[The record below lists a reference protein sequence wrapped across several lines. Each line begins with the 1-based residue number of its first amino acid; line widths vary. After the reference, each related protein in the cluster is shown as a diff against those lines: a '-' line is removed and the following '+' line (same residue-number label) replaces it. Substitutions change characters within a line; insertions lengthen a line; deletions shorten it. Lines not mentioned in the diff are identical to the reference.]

1 MHENGKWLSKWVRN
15 GKWWSKWVWNL
26 KWPCI
31 KMVKVGAESAVAVKV
46 GGNLKWQCVKMG
58 IDGHSR

>member
-1 MHENGKWLSKWVRN
+1 
-15 GKWWSKWVWNL
+15 
-26 KWPCI
+26 
-31 KMVKVGAESAVAVKV
+31 MVKVGAESAVAVKV